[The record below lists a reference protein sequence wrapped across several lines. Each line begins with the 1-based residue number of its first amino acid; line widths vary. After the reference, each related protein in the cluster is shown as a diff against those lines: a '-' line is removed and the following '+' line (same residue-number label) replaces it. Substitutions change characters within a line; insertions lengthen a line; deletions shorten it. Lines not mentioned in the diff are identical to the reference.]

1 MTPELTDQM
10 MSFLAELIGEDDQR
24 RGSAVGVSAVL
35 GLIGLGMRA
44 GHLVVGVDAVRSALQ
59 AGKVP
64 VRGGGERCHAAHER
78 EGGAARRRRK
88 ACRWCRARTPMLLGE
103 RLGRPPV
110 MVVGVRDRALAAGVQ
125 GAAAAR
131 Q

>member
-1 MTPELTDQM
+1 
-10 MSFLAELIGEDDQR
+10 MS
-24 RGSAVGVSAVL
+24 GVI

-44 GHLVVGVDAVRSALQ
+44 GHVVVGVDAVRSALQ
-59 AGKVP
+59 AGKCACVVVAVDATPRTQEKVVRLATAKGVP
-64 VRGGGERCHAAHER
+64 LV
-78 EGGAARRRRK
+78 EGPGAA
-88 ACRWCRARTPMLLGE
+88 LLGE

-110 MVVGVRDRALAAGVQ
+110 MVVGIRDRALAAGVL

>member
-1 MTPELTDQM
+1 
-10 MSFLAELIGEDDQR
+10 
-24 RGSAVGVSAVL
+24 VSAVL

-44 GHLVVGVDAVRSALQ
+44 GQLVVGVDAVRSALQ
-59 AGKVP
+59 AGKVVCVVVATDATP
-64 VRGGGERCHAAHER
+64 RASEKVVRLAQAKGVPMVQGPDAA
-78 EGGAARRRRK
+78 
-88 ACRWCRARTPMLLGE
+88 LLGA

-110 MVVGVRDRALAAGVQ
+110 MVVGIRDRALAAGVQ

>member
-1 MTPELTDQM
+1 
-10 MSFLAELIGEDDQR
+10 MS
-24 RGSAVGVSAVL
+24 GVI

-44 GHLVVGVDAVRSALQ
+44 GHVVVGVDAVRSALQ
-59 AGKVP
+59 AGKCACVVVANDATPRTNEKVVRLAQAKGVP
-64 VRGGGERCHAAHER
+64 LV
-78 EGGAARRRRK
+78 EGPGAA
-88 ACRWCRARTPMLLGE
+88 LLGE

-110 MVVGVRDRALAAGVQ
+110 MVVGIRDRALAAGVQ

>member
-1 MTPELTDQM
+1 M
-10 MSFLAELIGEDDQR
+10 
-24 RGSAVGVSAVL
+24 SAVL

-59 AGKVP
+59 AGKVMCVVVAKDATP
-64 VRGGGERCHAAHER
+64 RTSEKVVRLAQAKGVPMVQGPDA
-78 EGGAARRRRK
+78 
-88 ACRWCRARTPMLLGE
+88 MLLGE

-110 MVVGVRDRALAAGVQ
+110 MVVGIRDRALAAGVQ

>member
-1 MTPELTDQM
+1 M
-10 MSFLAELIGEDDQR
+10 
-24 RGSAVGVSAVL
+24 SAVL

-59 AGKVP
+59 AGKVLCVVVANDATP
-64 VRGGGERCHAAHER
+64 RTSEKVVRLAQAKGVPMVQGPE
-78 EGGAARRRRK
+78 AR
-88 ACRWCRARTPMLLGE
+88 LLGE

-110 MVVGVRDRALAAGVQ
+110 MVVGIRDRALAAGVQ

>member
-1 MTPELTDQM
+1 MN
-10 MSFLAELIGEDDQR
+10 
-24 RGSAVGVSAVL
+24 AVL

-59 AGKVP
+59 AGKVVCVVVAKDATP
-64 VRGGGERCHAAHER
+64 RTSEKVVRLAQAKGVPMVQGPDAA
-78 EGGAARRRRK
+78 
-88 ACRWCRARTPMLLGE
+88 LLGE

-110 MVVGVRDRALAAGVQ
+110 MVVGIRDRALAAGVQ

>member
-1 MTPELTDQM
+1 
-10 MSFLAELIGEDDQR
+10 MS
-24 RGSAVGVSAVL
+24 GVI

-44 GHLVVGVDAVRSALQ
+44 GHVVVGVDAVRSALQ
-59 AGKVP
+59 AGKCMCVVVASDATPRANDKVIRLAQAKGVP
-64 VRGGGERCHAAHER
+64 MVQGPEAA
-78 EGGAARRRRK
+78 
-88 ACRWCRARTPMLLGE
+88 LLGE

-110 MVVGVRDRALAAGVQ
+110 MVVGIRDRALAAGVH

>member
-1 MTPELTDQM
+1 
-10 MSFLAELIGEDDQR
+10 
-24 RGSAVGVSAVL
+24 VNAVL

-59 AGKVP
+59 AGKVVCVVVAKDATP
-64 VRGGGERCHAAHER
+64 RTSEKVVRLAQAKGVPMVQGPDAA
-78 EGGAARRRRK
+78 
-88 ACRWCRARTPMLLGE
+88 LLGE

-110 MVVGVRDRALAAGVQ
+110 MVVGIRDRALAAGVQ

>member
-1 MTPELTDQM
+1 
-10 MSFLAELIGEDDQR
+10 MSGL
-24 RGSAVGVSAVL
+24 L

-44 GHLVVGVDAVRSALQ
+44 GHVVVGVDAVRAALQ
-59 AGKVP
+59 AGKCECVVLADDATPRANAKVARLARARGVP
-64 VRGGGERCHAAHER
+64 LVQGP
-78 EGGAARRRRK
+78 GAA
-88 ACRWCRARTPMLLGE
+88 LLGA

-110 MVVGVRDRALAAGVQ
+110 MAVGIRDKALAAGVQ